1 MPRPT
6 TAIIDLSSIEHNYN
20 VIKKHCPKSQI
31 YSVVKSNA
39 YGHGVKK
46 VVGALRKSDGF
57 CVATIEES
65 DEFRKFSKKP
75 LLCLQG
81 FYDTEDLKLAHHHKL
96 ELVIHNEKQ
105 IAHLEK
111 LKLSFPALWLKF
123 DTGMNRLGFMQN
135 EIENML
141 HRLKPFSKKIVLMTH
156 LKSSSGKKMSTKITK
171 KQFNLFIKTASS
183 LKEKNYNFLTSVSN
197 SGGILNFENLF
208 SDIERPGLSLYGS
221 HYQHKPNTSRL
232 KNVTTLV
239 SKIISIKE
247 IKKGETVGYDGLW
260 QAKKNTS
267 IGIIPIGYSDGIP
280 LNYGNKGVV
289 LVNKTKARVIGR
301 VAMDLM
307 AIELPNKKIQVGED
321 IILWGKDL
329 KVDELAIMTDNIPYS
344 FMTSLSERVTR
355 KYIN

>member
-6 TAIIDLSSIEHNYN
+6 TAIIDLTSIEHNFN

-46 VVGALRKSDGF
+46 VVGALKKSDGF
-57 CVATIEES
+57 CVATIEEA
-65 DEFRKFSKKP
+65 DEFREFSKKP

-81 FYDTEDLKLAHHHKL
+81 FYDKQDLKLAHSHKL
-96 ELVIHNEKQ
+96 ELVIHNEEQ
-105 IAHLEK
+105 IGLLEK
-111 LKLSFPALWLKF
+111 LKFSFPSLWLKF

-135 EIENML
+135 EIESMM

-156 LKSSSGKKMSTKITK
+156 LKSSSGKRMSRKVTN
-171 KQFNLFIKTASS
+171 KQFNLFTKTTLN
-183 LKEKNYNFLTSVSN
+183 LKQKQHNFLTSVSN
-197 SGGILNFENLF
+197 SGGILNFDDLF

-221 HYQHKPNTSRL
+221 HFHNKSKNFRL

-239 SKIISIKE
+239 SKIIAIKD

-280 LNYGNKGVV
+280 LNYGNKGYV
-289 LVNKTKARVIGR
+289 LINKTKAKVIGR
-301 VAMDLM
+301 VAMDLI
-307 AIELPNKKIQVGED
+307 AIELPNKKVKLGED

-329 KVDELAIMTDNIPYS
+329 KVDELASLTDNIPYS
-344 FMTSLSERVTR
+344 FMTSLSKRVNR
-355 KYIN
+355 KYIK